1 MWCAGSVA
9 PWDLP
14 WPGAEVSP
22 ALQGRLLST
31 GPPFISSLVQDLL
44 EVKLTAELSQAKTRQ
59 HRAAL
64 ISFSDAAQASLFF
77 LTMTKIKL

>member
-1 MWCAGSVA
+1 MGSVA

-14 WPGAEVSP
+14 WPGAEVPP
-22 ALQGRLLST
+22 ALQGRLLTT

-44 EVKLTAELSQAKTRQ
+44 EVKLTAELIWAKTRQ

-77 LTMTKIKL
+77 LQWQRLSYKT